1 MGRKKQGQ
9 KILQGS
15 LKTHWMMY
23 VNYVDIQINPTDKIG
38 IGNSA
43 YMLNMLQ
50 TMKSRFIQ
58 PGFEYKHEYFTPKS
72 YYQPSIMHFKF
83 VNGYERKW
91 NLGIVKM
98 DLLKGQMAMINKHIE
113 FERAMTN
120 QDDELEDDE

>member
-43 YMLNMLQ
+43 YMLKMMQ
-50 TMKSRFIQ
+50 TMKS
-58 PGFEYKHEYFTPKS
+58 
-72 YYQPSIMHFKF
+72 
-83 VNGYERKW
+83 
-91 NLGIVKM
+91 
-98 DLLKGQMAMINKHIE
+98 
-113 FERAMTN
+113 
-120 QDDELEDDE
+120 